1 LSVEI
6 LVAAAAIAFLAA
18 VCQSLTAF
26 GFALVTVPLL
36 ALAWEVKPAVVT
48 STVLGTLILL
58 PLLYEVRGRVPVG
71 RVMPILI
78 GSLAGIPLGVLILE
92 RIDATALEIV
102 VAVLVIVGSLLIYF
116 SPGLSLRRPPA
127 PLSLVVGGLSGALR
141 AATSMGGPPIILYAL
156 TLEREVERFR
166 AILLAV
172 FFPTSVVT
180 IAALAIVG
188 RVTGDVLLVSVVA
201 QPAVVLGSLTG
212 RWARARV
219 SEAAFRLVVL
229 GLLFVSSAAVL
240 ATAAGDLA

>member
-1 LSVEI
+1 MSVEI
-6 LVAAAAIAFLAA
+6 LLAAVAIAFLAA
-18 VCQSLTAF
+18 ACQSLTAF

-78 GSLAGIPLGVLILE
+78 GSMAGIPLGVLILE
-92 RIDATALEIV
+92 RIDVIALEIV
-102 VAVLVIVGSLLIYF
+102 VAGVVIVGSLLIYL
-116 SPGLSLRRPPA
+116 SPELRLRRPPV
-127 PLSLVVGGLSGALR
+127 PLSLLVGGLSGVLR
-141 AATSMGGPPIILYAL
+141 AATSMGGPPVILYAL

-166 AILLAV
+166 ATLLAV
-172 FFPTSVVT
+172 FLPTSLVT
-180 IAALAIVG
+180 IAALAIAG

-219 SEAAFRLVVL
+219 SEPVFRLVVL
-229 GLLFVSSAAVL
+229 GLLFASSGAVL
-240 ATAAGDLA
+240 ASAAGSLS